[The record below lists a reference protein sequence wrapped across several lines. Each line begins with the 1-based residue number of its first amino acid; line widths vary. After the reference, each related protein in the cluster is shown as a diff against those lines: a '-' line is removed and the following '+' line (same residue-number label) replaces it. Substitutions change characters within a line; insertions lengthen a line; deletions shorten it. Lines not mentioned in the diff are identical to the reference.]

1 MTLEYDYCP
10 YPTLREYII
19 YINNK
24 NIHSKI
30 NEAKK
35 RGLKMKKETILKWF
49 NQLLDAVEYLHQHKF
64 ICQEILP
71 ENIFILNK
79 DKDIKLGFPN
89 LGKFQSSIMS
99 QLYTSN
105 YDAPDDEFSPYTDVW
120 TLGVILYELCRL
132 EV

>member
-1 MTLEYDYCP
+1 
-10 YPTLREYII
+10 
-19 YINNK
+19 
-24 NIHSKI
+24 
-30 NEAKK
+30 
-35 RGLKMKKETILKWF
+35 MKQETILKWF
-49 NQLLDAVEYLHQHKF
+49 NQLLDVVEYLHQHKF

-79 DKDIKLGFPN
+79 DKDVKLGFPN

-105 YDAPDDEFSPYTDVW
+105 YDAPDDEFSTSTDVW